1 MNPPNQSSRRRF
13 STLAV
18 PGWIGVALLL
28 TLTWSLWDT
37 AAWAD
42 GIRYRIQPE
51 ASEATFHATSRLM
64 NAEGRFHRVSGEV
77 TVDPQ
82 DFSSAKITL
91 SIEPGSIDTG
101 IGMRDSHLRSEDFF
115 DAKKYPTIMFESQ
128 RVEGSGRRANVYGQ
142 LTIHGVTREIE
153 VPVEV
158 ALSNVALTAKG
169 EFVVGS
175 TVIMVEY
182 RDDAQRVFAGR
193 QHHRLRLVG
202 EGFRIVQK
210 RVDLINCDSA
220 FEAIAVPI

>member
-1 MNPPNQSSRRRF
+1 MNPPSQPLRPRC

-28 TLTWSLWDT
+28 ILTWSLCET

-51 ASEATFHATSRLM
+51 ATEVSFRATSRLM
-64 NAEGRFHRVSGEV
+64 NAEGRFNRVSGEV

-82 DFSSAKITL
+82 DFSAARITL
-91 SIEPGSIDTG
+91 SIEAGSIDTG

-115 DAKKYPTIMFESQ
+115 DVKKYPAITFESQ

-142 LTIHGVTREIE
+142 LTIHGVTREIA

-158 ALSNVALTAKG
+158 ALSDIALTAKG
-169 EFVVGS
+169 EFVVNR
-175 TVIMVEY
+175 
-182 RDDAQRVFAGR
+182 RDYGMNYDSFINPVGNDVRVQFT
-193 QHHRLRLVG
+193 
-202 EGFRIVQK
+202 FRA
-210 RVDLINCDSA
+210 RSG
-220 FEAIAVPI
+220 